1 METLSI
7 SLWPRQWEEQEPTS
21 ARRLHAQARRP
32 LTRECLWAVSRF
44 SGARRQSQTQLLI
57 SLTHLLRHTHSVT
70 DPPRRRPR
78 RPSSPRRHWQ
88 VNGLDK
94 SYIAPSSS
102 DQSPRGFCYSVC
114 VCQGHFFTQFSATDT
129 GAIVPGRKRPA
140 FITASLQSVW
150 ANTLYLEVGKRWNI
164 SFISTPAGKKRTW
177 AKGF

>member
-1 METLSI
+1 METLRKAPHCDCGSGKN
-7 SLWPRQWEEQEPTS
+7 QHTFV
-21 ARRLHAQARRP
+21 RRLHAQPRRP

-44 SGARRQSQTQLLI
+44 SGAQRQSQTQLLI

-78 RPSSPRRHWQ
+78 SPSSPRQHWQ

-102 DQSPRGFCYSVC
+102 DQSPRGFCYSVW
-114 VCQGHFFTQFSATDT
+114 VRQGHFFTQFIATDT

-140 FITASLQSVW
+140 FIKVSLQSVW
-150 ANTLYLEVGKRWNI
+150 ANSLYLEMGKRGNI
-164 SFISTPAGKKRTW
+164 LFI
-177 AKGF
+177 